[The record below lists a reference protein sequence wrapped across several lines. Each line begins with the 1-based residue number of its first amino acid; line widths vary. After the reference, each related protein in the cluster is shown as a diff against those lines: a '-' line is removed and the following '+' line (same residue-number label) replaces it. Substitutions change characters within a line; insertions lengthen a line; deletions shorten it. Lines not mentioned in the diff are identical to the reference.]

1 MIDAHGELYLRCG
14 KSEII
19 MKPDG
24 TITMKGVK
32 LVVEQDQH
40 IDMKSAR
47 IDLNS

>member
-1 MIDAHGELYLRCG
+1 
-14 KSEII
+14 

-24 TITMKGVK
+24 TITMKGLK
-32 LVVEQDQH
+32 LVVEQQDQH